1 MNDEKNG
8 CRSHGAAVCMCVSCQ
23 HISFGK
29 MTLLFRLLDSL
40 AGKRQCRCH
49 FNGDSIWAEVSTGGL
64 A

>member
-1 MNDEKNG
+1 MMRRMADG
-8 CRSHGAAVCMCVSCQ
+8 HMVQLSVCVSCQ

-49 FNGDSIWAEVSTGGL
+49 YNGDSIWAEVSGALVG
-64 A
+64 